1 MLTLMASAKPVGA
14 LLREWRQ
21 HRRLSQLELACEAEV
36 STRHISFMETS
47 RSQPSREMIL
57 LLAERLNVP
66 LRARNTLLTA
76 GGYAPVFL
84 ERALDDPDL
93 AAADAVIQL
102 VLRSHEP
109 YPAIAIDRHWNLIA
123 ANRAISS
130 LLNEVEASLLTPPVN
145 VLRLSLHPAGLA
157 PRILNFVEWRSHLL
171 FRLQEQI
178 EATAD
183 PILSSLHAE
192 LIAYPAHNKKQLHR
206 DVRRNEPAKFAVP
219 LRVQTPSG
227 VISMISTTMVFGT
240 PLEVTLSE
248 LAIECFF
255 PAEETSAAIFRSL
268 ATA

>member
-1 MLTLMASAKPVGA
+1 MLRIMASSKPVGV

-57 LLAERLNVP
+57 LLAERLDLP

-76 GGYAPVFL
+76 GGYAPVFP

-93 AAADAVIQL
+93 AGADAVIQL
-102 VLRSHEP
+102 VLKNHEP

-123 ANRAISS
+123 ANQAIAPLLCEVDSS
-130 LLNEVEASLLTPPVN
+130 LLTRPVN

-157 PRILNFVEWRSHLL
+157 PSILNFVEWRSHLV

-183 PILSSLHAE
+183 RTLNDLYAE
-192 LIAYPAHNKKQLHR
+192 LIAYPTPGKKGSHP
-206 DVRRNEPAKFAVP
+206 DIRRNDLAAIAVP
-219 LRVQTPSG
+219 LRLQTTSG

-255 PAEETSAAIFRSL
+255 PAEEESAAILRSL
-268 ATA
+268 TTT